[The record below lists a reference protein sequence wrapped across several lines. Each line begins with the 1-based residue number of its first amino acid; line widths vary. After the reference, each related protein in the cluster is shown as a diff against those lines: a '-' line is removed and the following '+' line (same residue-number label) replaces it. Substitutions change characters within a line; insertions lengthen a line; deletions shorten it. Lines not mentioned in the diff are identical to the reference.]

1 MDPLSRLL
9 NTVLAGLDS
18 RFSRVSHGRFRD
30 APLAMFMLLPCLV
43 ILGVFGVAPLFYSVF
58 VSLFDL
64 RSGVGPFC
72 GLSNY
77 VRALTGADFW
87 DSLLITVYFAAG
99 SIPVSLAISFLIAN
113 GLFRIARGR
122 GLFRTVYFLPYIT
135 SVVAAATVWR
145 VMLEPRFGVVNAC
158 IGTLGFSENPFSQW
172 LLEPRSILHL
182 LTSGWISEGVG
193 PSLALCC
200 VILFEIWHVSG
211 FMIVIFLAGLTA
223 LPRELEESAR
233 IDGATWLQVTRRI
246 TIPLLSPTILFLLI
260 ISVIK
265 AFQAFNSFYALT
277 GNGQGPVNTTQNMTV
292 YIFASFYLN
301 GREGYGAAVATLL
314 AVSIV
319 ALTIVQWRIVGRK
332 VYYD

>member
-1 MDPLSRLL
+1 MAALSRLP
-9 NTVLAGLDS
+9 NAVLAGLDTL
-18 RFSRVSHGRFRD
+18 FSRICRGRLRD
-30 APLAMFMLLPCLV
+30 APLAAFMLLPCLV
-43 ILGVFGVAPLFYSVF
+43 VLGVFGFAPLFYSVF
-58 VSLFDL
+58 ISLFDL
-64 RSGVGPFC
+64 RSGMGPFC

-77 VRALTGADFW
+77 VRALTGTEFW
-87 DSLLITVYFAAG
+87 DSLLITGYFAAG
-99 SIPVSLAISFLIAN
+99 SIPISLAISFLIAN
-113 GLFRIARGR
+113 ALFRIGRGR

-145 VMLEPRFGVVNAC
+145 VILESRFGVLNAC
-158 IGTLGFSENPFSQW
+158 IRALGVAENPFSRW
-172 LLEPRSILHL
+172 LLEPRSVLHL
-182 LTSGWISEGVG
+182 LTDGWISEGVG

-200 VILFEIWHVSG
+200 VILFEIWHASG

-233 IDGATWLQVTRRI
+233 IDGASWIQVTRKV
-246 TIPLLSPTILFLLI
+246 TIPLLSPTIFFLLI

-277 GNGQGPVNTTQNMTV
+277 GDGLGPVDTTQNMTV

-314 AVSIV
+314 AIAIV
-319 ALTIVQWRIVGRK
+319 ALTIVQWRLVGRK